1 MKNNMNELL
10 KCALTPDMEPQADLN
25 RNIFRIIKEN
35 EKMEKENRFCRRK
48 FPAVILAAVLV
59 LAFGSITAMAAYHY
73 LSPANVAVELED
85 NELEKAFLGKDAV
98 LVNETQKCGDY
109 YITLLGSVAGK
120 NISDYFIEN
129 TDGINAGRIYT
140 VVAIERADGV
150 PMPDTSSEEYG
161 KEPFYVSHYIRG
173 LDPKKYSIMSMGG
186 GYTEFV
192 KDGIMYHVLDMENIE
207 MFADKGIYVG
217 VSSGI
222 FYDTEAYIYDENTGV
237 MIPNETFDGV
247 NALFILPVDESKADS
262 VSAQKYLEEF
272 EQSMDAPDE
281 PIAMTD
287 ADMDVE
293 AFMEKITPENLND
306 YAKPVEGSKQ
316 ICKVNEDGVFDYF
329 WTTEDGAGGS
339 GTDEIS
345 NIFPDGKAGTCK
357 IGSYSYSEDGLHS
370 LHFYVFTLNEDGMVT
385 FEVYEPIITE

>member
-1 MKNNMNELL
+1 MKKNMNELI

-25 RNIFRIIKEN
+25 MNVLRVIKEN
-35 EKMEKENRFCRRK
+35 ENMEKENRFCRRK
-48 FPAVILAAVLV
+48 FPTVILAAVLV

-73 LSPANVAVELED
+73 LSPANVAAELED
-85 NELEKAFLGKDAV
+85 DELEKAFLGKEAV

-120 NISDYFIEN
+120 NISDYFLEN
-129 TDGINAGRIYT
+129 TDAITAGRIYT
-140 VVAIERADGV
+140 VVAIERADGN

-192 KDGIMYHVLDMENIE
+192 KDGIMYRVLDMENIE

-217 VSSGI
+217 VSSGT
-222 FYDTEAYIYDENTGV
+222 FYDAEAYIYDENTGI
-237 MIPNETFDGV
+237 MTPNEAFDGV
-247 NALFILPVDESKADS
+247 NALFMMPVDESKADS
-262 VSAQKYLEEF
+262 VAAQKYLEEF

-281 PIAMTD
+281 PIVMTD

-293 AFMEKITPENLND
+293 AFMEKITSENLND
-306 YAKPVEGSKQ
+306 YAKPVDGTKQ
-316 ICKVNEDGVFDYF
+316 IYKVNEDGVFDYS

-345 NIFPDGKAGTCK
+345 NIFPEGKTGTCK
-357 IGSYSYSEDGLHS
+357 IGGYSYSEDGLHS
-370 LHFYVFTLNEDGMVT
+370 LYFYVFTLNEDGTVT